1 MKKTLG
7 IDPVTATIIVN
18 LIITGV
24 QYGLSAYSAAQ
35 QAKAQAKLQRDLE
48 ETELSKIAE
57 TLSQKT
63 GLSFTQ
69 WYTVCKMTFNLPG
82 DPTIPPPD
90 VIPKKDNKILYIA
103 AAIVGLLIISR
114 R

>member
-7 IDPVTATIIVN
+7 IDPVTASLVVS
-18 LIITGV
+18 LIMTGI

-35 QAKAQAKLQRDLE
+35 QAKAQAKLQRELE
-48 ETELSKIAE
+48 EAELSSIAN
-57 TLSQKT
+57 TLSQQT
-63 GLSFTQ
+63 GISFTQ
-69 WYTVCKMTFNLPG
+69 WYTVVKMTFNLPT
-82 DPTIPPPD
+82 DPSTPPPD
-90 VIPKKDNKILYIA
+90 VEPAKDNKILYIA